1 MNCNLPKLE
10 QFFKATLI
18 RKVKSKAGDQ
28 KYGLMVVNMRVN
40 GLKIKPVDKES
51 SGMQMEID
59 MKANGKETK
68 QMDMVFTCTMM
79 EQDTLVIGR
88 MIFSTVTARKHGL
101 MVHSFKATMLKG
113 RNKVKVLI
121 LGRMVQPTLEDGKI
135 IKLMDMECT
144 HGLMEENLKAVGK
157 IIICT
162 EEVYIVGLMDVY
174 LKVNT

>member
-79 EQDTLVIGR
+79 ERDTLVIGR

-101 MVHSFKATMLKG
+101 MVHHLKVNMLMVK
-113 RNKVKVLI
+113 RKVKVH
-121 LGRMVQPTLEDGKI
+121 T
-135 IKLMDMECT
+135 
-144 HGLMEENLKAVGK
+144 N
-157 IIICT
+157 
-162 EEVYIVGLMDVY
+162 GLMDLVLQEVGLRTKLTDMEFINGLMVED
-174 LKVNT
+174 LKVAG